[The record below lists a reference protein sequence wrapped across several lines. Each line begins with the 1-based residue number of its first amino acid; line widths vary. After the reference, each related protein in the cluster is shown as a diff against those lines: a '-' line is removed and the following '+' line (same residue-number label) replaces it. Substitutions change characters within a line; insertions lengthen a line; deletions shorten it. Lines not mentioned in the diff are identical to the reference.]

1 MSISE
6 LLDKVYDN
14 IYKFNGSDILLL
26 FDKNNTIWL
35 SYNDVLNSIGYKY
48 NIIQKKRLNMD
59 EKYFNTYENLYP
71 QSKLNKINL
80 KNQQPIEKMINEAGI
95 YELLRK
101 SQKPLAEQL
110 SKTLF
115 TEVLPELR
123 KKGKYVL
130 NTTERKNMSKLTR
143 KIKLYQKELKRT
155 TKQSYLDKTGNGF
168 IYILKVKTI
177 HNGVEKKCHK
187 IGYTAN
193 LEKRLAT
200 YKTGNPDVELVHSEN
215 LHCNK
220 KQLETCVMNLNIL
233 KLLKNKSEVICDIP
247 LKKIL
252 EEIEDCKALLDKH
265 KSS

>member
-1 MSISE
+1 
-6 LLDKVYDN
+6 
-14 IYKFNGSDILLL
+14 
-26 FDKNNTIWL
+26 
-35 SYNDVLNSIGYKY
+35 
-48 NIIQKKRLNMD
+48 MD
-59 EKYFNTYENLYP
+59 DKYFDTYENLYP

-101 SQKPLAEQL
+101 SRKPLAEKL

-123 KKGKYVL
+123 NTGKFVL
-130 NTTERKNMSKLTR
+130 NTTEKQNMNKLTS

-155 TKQSYLDKTGNGF
+155 IKQSKQDKTGNGF

-177 HNGVEKKCHK
+177 HNGNNKICYK
-187 IGYTAN
+187 IGYTSDI
-193 LEKRLAT
+193 EKRLAT

-220 KQLETCVMNLNIL
+220 KQLESCVINLNIL
-233 KLLKNKSEVICDIP
+233 KLLKNKTEVICDVP

-252 EEIEDCKALLDKH
+252 EELEDCKRLLEKY
-265 KSS
+265 KST

>member
-1 MSISE
+1 
-6 LLDKVYDN
+6 
-14 IYKFNGSDILLL
+14 
-26 FDKNNTIWL
+26 
-35 SYNDVLNSIGYKY
+35 
-48 NIIQKKRLNMD
+48 MD
-59 EKYFNTYENLYP
+59 DKYFDTYENLYP

-101 SQKPLAEQL
+101 SRKPLAEKL

-123 KKGKYVL
+123 NTGKFVL
-130 NTTERKNMSKLTR
+130 NTTEKQNMNKLTS

-155 TKQSYLDKTGNGF
+155 IKQSKQDKTGNGF

-177 HNGVEKKCHK
+177 HNGNNKICYK
-187 IGYTAN
+187 IGYTSDI
-193 LEKRLAT
+193 EKRLAT

-220 KQLETCVMNLNIL
+220 KQLESCVINLNIL
-233 KLLKNKSEVICDIP
+233 KLLKHKTEVICDVP

-252 EEIEDCKALLDKH
+252 EELEDCKRLLEKY
-265 KSS
+265 KST